1 MTHSRNTTD
10 KLSKEEIDEMVV
22 LKNAMNYDISQVNYN
37 KMEEFSAYFVQSLKD
52 LTDSWTVTMLLT
64 GF

>member
-1 MTHSRNTTD
+1 
-10 KLSKEEIDEMVV
+10 
-22 LKNAMNYDISQVNYN
+22 
-37 KMEEFSAYFVQSLKD
+37 MEEFSAYFVQSLKD

>member
-52 LTDSWTVTMLLT
+52 LTDS
-64 GF
+64 